1 MQLDYL
7 HSLLDLVVHHEVLL
21 HHHEVLLHH
30 QEEDYNLLPQE
41 EVLDLLVHHF
51 EGNQVRKGYHHN
63 LGLVLSHLEEVEG
76 QLVNM

>member
-7 HSLLDLVVHHEVLL
+7 HSLLDLVLRQQGFLHQEDYLL
-21 HHHEVLLHH
+21 H

-51 EGNQVRKGYHHN
+51 EDNQVHKGYHHN
-63 LGLVLSHLEEVEG
+63 LGLVLFHLEEVEE

>member
-7 HSLLDLVVHHEVLL
+7 HSLLDLVVRQQGFL
-21 HHHEVLLHH
+21 HQEDYPLH